1 MKFKISLALFLSL
14 FTATTFAQKDEKQL
28 SLEFV
33 EHIKNAQYHE
43 AYTMFDSAVLKKIN
57 QDAFITAMQ
66 GANKQLGDIESYTYE
81 FGEKGKEHDRT
92 FTKCQFKNNTLD
104 IELAFSPNGR
114 IDGFHFVDPAQ
125 VAASKYTPPSYD
137 SVAGYTEI
145 KITINT
151 GIYKLPGILTVPNTI
166 KNPPVV
172 VMVQGS
178 GPNDMDESIGSN
190 KPFKDLAIGLV
201 RKGIA
206 TIRYEKRT
214 LIYGVHMAVDIHK
227 ATVNDEVIDDVLS
240 AVNMAGSLGCD
251 TNRIFVLGHS
261 LGAMLAPRIA
271 AQSKKIHGIIMMA
284 GDSRSLE
291 DVMIDQYKYLASL
304 DTASARKNK
313 QRIDDAIKQAKYA
326 ESPDLKPDAPDS
338 LLPLGVPA
346 PYWIDIN
353 HYNQVKTAEALT
365 LPIFILQG
373 ERDYQVTMDDYNLWK
388 DKLHKKKNV
397 TLKSYPKL
405 NHLFMEGE
413 GKKSTPAEYDKQ
425 SHVPMY
431 VIDDIAT
438 WLNKN

>member
-14 FTATTFAQKDEKQL
+14 FTTTIFAQQDEKQL

-33 EHIKNAQYHE
+33 ALLKNAQYHQ
-43 AYTMFDSAVLKKIN
+43 AYSMFDSAVIKKITE
-57 QDAFITAMQ
+57 DAFITAMQ
-66 GANKQLGDIESYTYE
+66 GATKQLGSIEEYSYD
-81 FGEKGKEHDRT
+81 FGEKGKEYDKT
-92 FTKCQFKNNTLD
+92 YTKCTFQNNILD
-104 IELAFSPNGR
+104 VELAFTQSGR
-114 IDGFHFVDPAQ
+114 IYGFHFVDPSR
-125 VAASKYTPPSYD
+125 VEASKYTPPPYD
-137 SVAGYTEI
+137 SAKGYTEVN
-145 KITINT
+145 ITITT
-151 GIYKLPGILTVPNTI
+151 GKYKLPGVLTVPNTI
-166 KNPPVV
+166 KNPPVII
-172 VMVQGS
+172 MVQGS

-190 KPFKDLAIGLV
+190 KPFKDMAIGLV

-214 LIYGVHMAVDIHK
+214 LIYGAHMADDIHK
-227 ATVNDEVIDDVLS
+227 ATVNDEVIEDVLS

-271 AQSKKIHGIIMMA
+271 GQSKKIRGIIMMA
-284 GDSRSLE
+284 GDSRLLE

-313 QRIDDAIKQAKYA
+313 QRIDMAIKQAEYA
-326 ESPDLKPDAPDS
+326 KSPSLKPDAPDS

-353 HYNQVKTAEALT
+353 NYNQVKAAEALT
-365 LPIFILQG
+365 IPIFIMQG

-413 GKKSTPAEYDKQ
+413 GKKSTPAEYDNPQ
-425 SHVPMY
+425 HIPMY